1 MKILLWVLVAVVYGY
16 KWEKLE
22 NVLEGYVRSGGFPG
36 TVVMVGNST
45 DKLYSGSFGH
55 FSFLQTP
62 YGSPPMNESTI
73 FDIASLTK
81 VTATLSCIM
90 KLVDEKILHIDDLV
104 IDYIEEYN
112 NNGK

>member
-45 DKLYSGSFGH
+45 DKLY
-55 FSFLQTP
+55 
-62 YGSPPMNESTI
+62 
-73 FDIASLTK
+73 
-81 VTATLSCIM
+81 
-90 KLVDEKILHIDDLV
+90 
-104 IDYIEEYN
+104 
-112 NNGK
+112 